1 MLGQLGW
8 HKMYHRVRI
17 GPGKAIGFGFLNNT
31 PVFILPG
38 GPPSNL
44 IAFLK
49 LALPGLLR
57 LAGYSNLQ
65 LPHKPSRLA
74 ETVNGQSDWTQFIF
88 GRLENRSGTHYFYPL
103 RYNSRLK
110 SMAEAEGIISIP
122 EGTDQITAGT
132 EIMVSLVN

>member
-1 MLGQLGW
+1 L
-8 HKMYHRVRI
+8 K
-17 GPGKAIGFGFLNNT
+17 NT

-44 IAFLK
+44 MAFLK

-65 LPHKPSRLA
+65 LPCKPSRLA
-74 ETVNGQSDWTQFIF
+74 ETVIGQSDWSQFIF
-88 GRLENRSGTHYFYPL
+88 GRFENRNGTSYFRPL

-122 EGTDQITAGT
+122 EGTDQIAAGT